1 MRDLPREQQPSRALE
16 ERVVSTLVAAGLVRR
31 RRAWPVWAA
40 TAAAA
45 LVVAIGVWVARPAR
59 PAAPRNTYVLLLHE
73 DSAYRPPLEG
83 QGAERLAEMRR
94 WADSLDAL
102 GTLERAGRLVG
113 PGPIDGLFM
122 VRAADDSAAAR
133 IAATCPFHKWGGRV
147 EVKRFED

>member
-83 QGAERLAEMRR
+83 QGAERLAEMTR

-133 IAATCPFHKWGGRV
+133 IAATCPYHKWGGRV